1 MSLPALKSLSA
12 LALALSLTACGGQ
25 APSIGTDTGTAA
37 TTPKTTEPVSEPL
50 KLEIYNPGP
59 AGIFAVS
66 SVLVTG
72 REDAVLIDAQFSTAD
87 AAKLVERI
95 KASGKRLTTIY
106 ISHGDPDFYFG
117 LETLKAAFPD
127 AKILATPQTIAHIR
141 ETSAGKLAHWGPI
154 LGAGAPGQIVVP
166 EPLAGDRLSLEGQA
180 LQIIGL
186 DGPTPDR
193 SVVWIPSI
201 RAVVGGIPVIA
212 GEHVWMADTQTPQS
226 HADWLATLERI
237 AALKPDTVVP
247 GHFEPGAPQGLDA
260 VRFTGDYIR
269 AYDEETAKAKDST
282 ALIAAMKAR
291 YPQLGGVSSLE
302 LSAKVSKGEMR
313 WP

>member
-1 MSLPALKSLSA
+1 MKPLVLKSAGA
-12 LALALSLTACGGQ
+12 LALTVSLAACGGQ
-25 APSIGTDTGTAA
+25 APSSADTPVVEA
-37 TTPKTTEPVSEPL
+37 PKATEPVGRNV
-50 KLEIYNPGP
+50 KLEVYNPGP
-59 AGIFAVS
+59 DGIFAVS

-154 LGAGAPGQIVVP
+154 LGVGAPKQIVVP
-166 EPLAGDRLSLEGQA
+166 EPLAGDRLDLEGRE

-186 DGPTPDR
+186 EGPTPDEI
-193 SVVWIPSI
+193 VWIPSI

-226 HADWLATLERI
+226 HADWCSRLDFGNSDRSARRNVRER
-237 AALKPDTVVP
+237 TRVGTVP
-247 GHFEPGAPQGLDA
+247 GDLPGFRNP
-260 VRFTGDYIR
+260 
-269 AYDEETAKAKDST
+269 
-282 ALIAAMKAR
+282 
-291 YPQLGGVSSLE
+291 
-302 LSAKVSKGEMR
+302 
-313 WP
+313 